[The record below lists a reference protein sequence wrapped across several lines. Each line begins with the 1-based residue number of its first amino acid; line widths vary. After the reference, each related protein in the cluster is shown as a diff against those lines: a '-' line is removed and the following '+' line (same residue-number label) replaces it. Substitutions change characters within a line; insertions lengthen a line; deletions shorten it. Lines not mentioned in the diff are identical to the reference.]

1 MHYEGNIIRP
11 PSEANSIILQ
21 VTVGC
26 THNKCSF
33 CGTYRNELFRL
44 KDEKLLEES
53 LEFAAHHCK
62 RQNRIFLADGDVLS
76 LPQVKLLDIF
86 SRIREK
92 LPWVNRISLYGN
104 AKNIL
109 RKSPEDLKQLKDLG
123 LARVYMGL
131 ESGHDPTLLAI
142 NKGVDAE
149 SLVKAGRLIRNGGLF
164 LSVTVL
170 LGIGGKADSEPHAI
184 ATGRVISAMKP
195 SQVGVLTLM
204 LLPTTP
210 LHDMAR
216 EGSFDLPDA
225 TGLLR
230 ELYLIVENIDL
241 DRVQFQSNHAS
252 NYLPINCRLPRD
264 RNKVLN
270 AIEMAI
276 NGKTSL
282 KPEYLRAL

>member
-26 THNKCSF
+26 SHNKCSF
-33 CGTYRNELFRL
+33 CGTYRDELFRL
-44 KDEKLLEES
+44 KDERLVEEN
-53 LEFAAHHCK
+53 LEFAACHCK
-62 RQNRIFLADGDVLS
+62 RQKRVFLADGDVLS
-76 LPQVKLLDIF
+76 LPQDKLLAIF
-86 SRIREK
+86 KRTREK

-109 RKSPEDLKQLKDLG
+109 RKSPKDLKQLKDLG
-123 LARVYMGL
+123 LDRVYMGL

-142 NKGVDAE
+142 NKGADAK
-149 SLVKAGRLIRNGGLF
+149 SLVKAGRLVRAAGLF

-170 LGIGGKADSEPHAI
+170 LGIGGKADSEAHARE
-184 ATGRVISAMKP
+184 TGKVISAMEP

-204 LLPTTP
+204 LLPGTP
-210 LHDMAR
+210 LHAMAH
-216 EGSFDLPDA
+216 EGSFVLPDA

-230 ELYLIVENIDL
+230 ELYLIVEHIELNG
-241 DRVQFQSNHAS
+241 VQFQSNHAS
-252 NYLPINCRLPRD
+252 NYLPINCRLPKDRD
-264 RNKVLN
+264 KVLN
-270 AIEMAI
+270 AIQQAI
-276 NGKTSL
+276 NGKIAL